1 MIGLDEQAL
10 TCDMAETYGIYDI
23 WALPVKTA
31 ATLAAGLRPFSRIKA
46 EMYGLGVPLDA
57 FMQASILDH
66 LRLLW
71 WAKTEDGQK
80 NRNRPQSITE
90 ILMPK
95 EKEEPDVQTFVS
107 GEDFDK
113 EWKKL
118 TGGDDRG

>member
-10 TCDMAETYGIYDI
+10 TCDMAETYGVHDI

-31 ATLAAGLRPFSRIKA
+31 ANLAAGLRPSSRIWAK
-46 EMYGLGVPLDA
+46 MYGLDVPLDA

-80 NRNRPQSITE
+80 NRNRPQSIVE

-95 EKEEPDVQTFVS
+95 EKEEPDVQTFAS
-107 GEDFDK
+107 GEDFEK
-113 EWKKL
+113 EWNKL
-118 TGGDDRG
+118 TGGDGCG